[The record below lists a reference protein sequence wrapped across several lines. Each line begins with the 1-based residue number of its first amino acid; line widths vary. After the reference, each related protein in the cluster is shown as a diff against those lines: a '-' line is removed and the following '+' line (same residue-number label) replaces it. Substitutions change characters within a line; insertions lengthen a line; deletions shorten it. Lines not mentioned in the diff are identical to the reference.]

1 MSLEK
6 RLDQDIIE
14 ALKAGQ
20 KDKLT
25 VLRGLKSA
33 LKYARIDK
41 GEDLTDQDVI
51 TALAAQ
57 GKKVRDSIEQFEKG
71 QRSDLVDKARTELQ
85 IIEEYLPERL
95 DEDKLREIIRSAIDE
110 LGAESVKDVGRVMQA
125 VMPRVRGR
133 ADGKQVNKLAMEML
147 AN

>member
-1 MSLEK
+1 MSLEQ
-6 RLDQDIIE
+6 RLDQDIKE

-20 KDKLT
+20 KEKLT

-51 TALAAQ
+51 AALSAQ
-57 GKKVRDSIEQFEKG
+57 AKKVRDSIEQFEKG
-71 QRSDLVDKARTELQ
+71 RRSDLTDQARAELK
-85 IIEEYLPERL
+85 IIEEYLPEQL
-95 DEDKLREIIRSAIDE
+95 DEDKLREIIREAIDE
-110 LGAESVKDVGRVMQA
+110 LGAESAGDVGKVMQT
-125 VMPRVRGR
+125 VMPRVKGR

-147 AN
+147 AK

>member
-1 MSLEK
+1 MSLQQ
-6 RLDQDIIE
+6 RLDQDIKE

-20 KDKLT
+20 KEKLT

-51 TALAAQ
+51 AALSAQ
-57 GKKVRDSIEQFEKG
+57 AKKVRDSIEQFEKG
-71 QRSDLVDKARTELQ
+71 RRSDLTDQARAELK
-85 IIEEYLPERL
+85 IIEEYLPEQL
-95 DEDKLREIIRSAIDE
+95 DEDKLREIIREAIDE
-110 LGAESVKDVGRVMQA
+110 LGAESAGDVGKVMQT
-125 VMPRVRGR
+125 VMPRVKGR

-147 AN
+147 AK

>member
-85 IIEEYLPERL
+85 IIEEYLPEQL
-95 DEDKLREIIRSAIDE
+95 DEDKLREIIKSAIEE
-110 LGAESVKDVGRVMQA
+110 LGAESAKDVGRVMQT
-125 VMPRVRGR
+125 VMPRVKGR

>member
-6 RLDQDIIE
+6 RLDRDIIE

-71 QRSDLVDKARTELQ
+71 QRSDLVDKARIELQ
-85 IIEEYLPERL
+85 IIEEYLPEQL
-95 DEDKLREIIRSAIDE
+95 DEDKLREIIKSAIEE
-110 LGAESVKDVGRVMQA
+110 LGAESAKDVGRVMQT
-125 VMPRVRGR
+125 VMPRVKGR